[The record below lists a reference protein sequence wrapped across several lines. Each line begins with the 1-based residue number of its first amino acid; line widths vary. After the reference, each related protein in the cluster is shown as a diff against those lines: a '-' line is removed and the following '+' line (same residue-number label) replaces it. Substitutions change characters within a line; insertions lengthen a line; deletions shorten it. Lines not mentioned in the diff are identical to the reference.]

1 MITDTSNEIIQTIDN
16 VIKPYIK
23 IDNIKYSDHTIKMFS
38 LLFNHIANSREHW
51 NLNKNKLKYSKYT
64 GIPCDISY
72 YPTKIKK
79 YIQHNIHTYYKINF
93 NIREHDINVYI
104 GSDKNTDNNVFLQKM
119 IKNIYIWLFVAYYFS
134 KGECSQTLEIYL
146 SLTNEIKKLPS
157 LKNEYVDRQ
166 HVNTAFT
173 YACKK
178 NNEIHIFR
186 HEEWFK
192 VFIHET
198 FHSLGLDFSMFE
210 NTDTNNQIM
219 KLFNVKNDV
228 RIAETYCEFWAEIIN
243 NMFIVFSNTRWN
255 ENQEKWL
262 NTLNTKLVK
271 MMHYERIF
279 SLFQCCKVLNYFNI
293 NYTELINS
301 TKTVSSYKDKTHT
314 LSYYIVKSIFMF
326 HLDDYMQEC
335 IKLNGYSLDFNKKKN
350 KHIQNMN
357 TYCNIVK
364 KMYKNENFIESL
376 NSVCKI
382 SKNKKM
388 FSKNIIETLRMSV
401 YEVK

>member
-16 VIKPYIK
+16 GIKPYIK
-23 IDNIKYSDHTIKMFS
+23 MNNIKYSDHTIKMFS
-38 LLFNHIANSREHW
+38 LLFNQIALSREHW
-51 NLNKNKLKYSKYT
+51 NNNKNKLEYSKYT

-72 YPTKIKK
+72 YPTQIKN
-79 YIQHNIHTYYKINF
+79 YIQTNIHTYYKINF
-93 NIREHDINVYI
+93 IVREHSIVVYI
-104 GSDKNTDNNVFLQKM
+104 GSDKNTNNNAFLQKM
-119 IKNIYIWLFVAYYFS
+119 IKNIYIWLFVAYSFS
-134 KGECSQTLEIYL
+134 KSQCSQTLNIYM
-146 SLTNEIKKLPS
+146 SLTKENKKLPY
-157 LKNEYVDRQ
+157 LKNKYIDRE

-178 NNEIHIFR
+178 DNEIHIFR
-186 HEEWFK
+186 QEEWFK

-210 NTDTNNQIM
+210 NTNTNKQIM
-219 KLFNVKNDV
+219 KLFNVESDV
-228 RIAETYCEFWAEIIN
+228 RISETYCEVWAEIIN
-243 NMFIVFSNTRWN
+243 NMFIVFSNTRSN

-293 NYTELINS
+293 DYTELINS
-301 TKTVSSYKDKTHT
+301 TNTVSAYKEKTHT

-326 HLDDYMQEC
+326 HLDDYMKEC

-376 NSVCKI
+376 NSICKI
-382 SKNKKM
+382 SKNKRM
-388 FSKNIIETLRMSV
+388 FSKYIRETLRMSLH
-401 YEVK
+401 EV